1 MKQLKKISF
10 DLQDDIPIN
19 IVSILW
25 DYFNNYYNSL
35 KSITI
40 TIAIL
45 LLQRMVFVPIII
57 IIVVVVVIAILLA
70 IILRVLQLQYF
81 WLLRQYSLLYAILLR
96 IYFWDI

>member
-25 DYFNNYYNSL
+25 DYFNNYYNTL
-35 KSITI
+35 KSIAI

-45 LLQRMVFVPIII
+45 LLQRMVFVPM

-70 IILRVLQLQYF
+70 ILLRVLQLQHF

-96 IYFWDI
+96 IYIWDI